1 MMQKITGVIPAMVTP
16 FDKEGNIDGQAIR
29 QIVGFLKDQQVD
41 GLYLTGSTGEGFL
54 MSPEERKQVI
64 EITAEAA
71 DGTLPFIVHA
81 GAIGTKVTIDLARH
95 AEACGAAAVSS
106 VPPFYWKFGPE
117 NIEKYYR
124 EIAESVEVPVIM
136 YNIALA
142 GVMDL
147 STIRRMAEIP
157 NVRGIKY
164 TAPTQFEMLELR
176 EQLGPDFVIY
186 SGSDEMAM
194 SGLGYGADGIIGT
207 FYNILPDLYLDLYR
221 ASLRKDLDAMLDKQ
235 KIANQVIL
243 TCLRHEMIPTVKA
256 MMRWIGIDAGY
267 ARSPFRQ
274 FTREEELALME
285 EFRPIRELPGAEKVL
300 FLSKEW
306 TLT

>member
-1 MMQKITGVIPAMVTP
+1 MKKITGVIPAMVTP
-16 FDKEGNIDGQAIR
+16 FDREGNIDAQAIR
-29 QIVGFLKDQQVD
+29 RIAAFLKEQQVD

-54 MSPEERKQVI
+54 MSPDERKQVI
-64 EITAEAA
+64 EITAEALNGA
-71 DGTLPFIVHA
+71 MPFIVHA
-81 GAIGTKVTIDLARH
+81 GAIGTKVTIDLAQH
-95 AEACGAAAVSS
+95 AESCGAAAVSS

-124 EIAESVEVPVIM
+124 EIAESVSVPVIM

-147 STIRRMAEIP
+147 KTIIRVAQIP
-157 NVRGIKY
+157 NVQGIKY

-176 EQLGPDFVIY
+176 EQLGEDFVIY

-194 SGLGYGADGIIGT
+194 SGLSYGADGIIGT
-207 FYNILPDLYLDLYR
+207 FYNILPDLYKALFE
-221 ASLRKDLDAMLDKQ
+221 AAKRKDPDAMLDKQ

-243 TCLRHEMIPTVKA
+243 TCLKHEMIPTVKA
-256 MMRWIGIDAGY
+256 MMRWIGIDGGY

-274 FTREEELALME
+274 FSKEEELAVME
-285 EFRPIRELPGAEKVL
+285 EFRPIRDLPGAEKVL

-306 TLT
+306 AIE

>member
-1 MMQKITGVIPAMVTP
+1 MQKIKGVLPAMVTP
-16 FDKEGNIDGQAIR
+16 FDRAGNIDIGAIR
-29 QIVGFLKDQQVD
+29 ALVSFFKEQKVD

-54 MSPEERKQVI
+54 MSPEERRQVV
-64 EITAEAA
+64 EVTAEAA
-71 DGTLPFIVHA
+71 NGELPFIVHA
-81 GAIGTKVTIDLARH
+81 GAIGTKVTIELARH
-95 AEACGAAAVSS
+95 AESCGAAAVSS

-142 GVMDL
+142 GVMDF
-147 STIRRMAEIP
+147 STIRRMAQIP
-157 NVRGIKY
+157 NVQGIKY

-176 EQLGPDFVIY
+176 AQLGPDFVIY

-207 FYNILPDLYLDLYR
+207 FYNILPDLYQDLYQ
-221 ASLRKDLDAMLDKQ
+221 ASLRKDMDAMLDKQ

-243 TCLRHEMIPTVKA
+243 TCLKHEMIPTVKA
-256 MMRWIGIDAGY
+256 MMRWVGIDGGY

-274 FTREEELALME
+274 YTREEELQLME
-285 EFRPIRELPGAEKVL
+285 EFRPIRDLPGADKVL
-300 FLSKEW
+300 FLSRDWEV
-306 TLT
+306 